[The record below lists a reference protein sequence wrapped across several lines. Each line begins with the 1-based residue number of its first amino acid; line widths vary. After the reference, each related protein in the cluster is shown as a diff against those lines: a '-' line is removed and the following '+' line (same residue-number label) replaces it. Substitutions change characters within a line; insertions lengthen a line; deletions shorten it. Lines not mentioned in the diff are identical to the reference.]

1 MELPEPRITDELVE
15 MIVLPWYFLY
25 QDTVYVHII
34 FLISAKNQE
43 IHSSAPS
50 I

>member
-1 MELPEPRITDELVE
+1 MNLPEPRITDELVE
-15 MIVLPWYFLY
+15 MMVLFLY

-34 FLISAKNQE
+34 FLISAENQE
-43 IHSSAPS
+43 IYSSTPS